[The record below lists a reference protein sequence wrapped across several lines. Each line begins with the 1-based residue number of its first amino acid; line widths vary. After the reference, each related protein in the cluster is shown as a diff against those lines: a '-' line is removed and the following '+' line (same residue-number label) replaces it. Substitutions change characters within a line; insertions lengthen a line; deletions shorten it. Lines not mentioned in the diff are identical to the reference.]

1 MSFID
6 VDSLRAHLVEANRHV
21 AERRELEVA
30 RVELAAAEQRNVDI
44 NDALQSC
51 VASENALKATLKRR
65 TALLRLWRKHYG
77 GMGANQTLAFDT
89 DDELA
94 DDTAEQPGKAE
105 PPKCICAEL
114 IRQGFIGVQLDE
126 MCPYLYHYHPA
137 AQPGKA
143 EHLEGFETLPGTPG
157 VDVVPPFKG
166 EKLPHPLPVPW
177 EDVWVSSSDGT
188 WTFDKVV
195 ERKELDEDHFQA
207 ATHGIMTRK
216 SEGWL
221 WDYFDVRTTKNDR
234 VYQPAPAAPE
244 ATSDTCKPQPALTA
258 ATRSTLERIENFKS
272 TVGALS
278 GGTGHRDRCKCQDK
292 PDTYPGT
299 PHQHY
304 RDAPYECARCGCRGY
319 DPAEPGNATVAALE
333 TPAMCPKCSSTD
345 LDERGN
351 CYACL
356 ASASEPA
363 PQPAEVTTENLDR
376 LENILTISRW
386 GRQPDDIS
394 SFAVTPTGCFVVRD
408 AAILACGRDVNANV
422 TRETEALRKTVEEL
436 ERAALDFGA
445 TAAEFRLSDGT
456 IKPKCPRPAYGD
468 HFLGQLRNQCAL
480 CSQVAVLVETRIAPI
495 LAERD
500 EARAQRDSL
509 QAAATRL
516 EAQRVD
522 LERKLVRPWPS

>member
-1 MSFID
+1 
-6 VDSLRAHLVEANRHV
+6 
-21 AERRELEVA
+21 
-30 RVELAAAEQRNVDI
+30 
-44 NDALQSC
+44 
-51 VASENALKATLKRR
+51 
-65 TALLRLWRKHYG
+65 
-77 GMGANQTLAFDT
+77 
-89 DDELA
+89 
-94 DDTAEQPGKAE
+94 
-105 PPKCICAEL
+105 
-114 IRQGFIGVQLDE
+114 

-137 AQPGKA
+137 PAAPEATSDTCQPQPAQ
-143 EHLEGFETLPGTPG
+143 T
-157 VDVVPPFKG
+157 
-166 EKLPHPLPVPW
+166 KLTIVKQLPVPW

-195 ERKELDEDHFQA
+195 ERKELDDDHFQT

-234 VYQPAPAAPE
+234 VYQPAP
-244 ATSDTCKPQPALTA
+244 
-258 ATRSTLERIENFKS
+258 
-272 TVGALS
+272 
-278 GGTGHRDRCKCQDK
+278 
-292 PDTYPGT
+292 
-299 PHQHY
+299 
-304 RDAPYECARCGCRGY
+304 
-319 DPAEPGNATVAALE
+319 AALE

-394 SFAVTPTGCFVVRD
+394 SFAVTPTGCFVGRD

-480 CSQVAVLVETRIAPI
+480 CSQVAVLVETRTAPI

-522 LERKLVRPWPS
+522 LERKLVETLERLEEEKKCRDDLMEGLAEARAAQRPRVELTASCDKLAREA

>member
-21 AERRELEVA
+21 AELQDSIRNSAERRELEVA

-94 DDTAEQPGKAE
+94 DDTAAQPGKAE

-137 AQPGKA
+137 AHPAPAAPEATSDTCQPQPA
-143 EHLEGFETLPGTPG
+143 QT
-157 VDVVPPFKG
+157 
-166 EKLPHPLPVPW
+166 KLTIVKQLPVPW

-195 ERKELDEDHFQA
+195 ERKELDDDHFQT

-234 VYQPAPAAPE
+234 VYQPAP
-244 ATSDTCKPQPALTA
+244 
-258 ATRSTLERIENFKS
+258 
-272 TVGALS
+272 
-278 GGTGHRDRCKCQDK
+278 
-292 PDTYPGT
+292 
-299 PHQHY
+299 
-304 RDAPYECARCGCRGY
+304 
-319 DPAEPGNATVAALE
+319 AALE

-394 SFAVTPTGCFVVRD
+394 SFAVTPTGCFVARD

-516 EAQRVD
+516 EAQRVELETRLEEEKKCRDD
-522 LERKLVRPWPS
+522 LMEGLAEARAAQRPRVELTAKEVERVAVTWLNTEADSKDDAAEGRLWIRLLEEARQAKEAAAKQGGCR